1 MSSTAPSAS
10 HGPSSAGPSASA
22 TGSGPSPSARRPP
35 TILDVAAQAGV
46 SKSLVSRVLRG
57 DPSVGATRREAV
69 VAAVEALN
77 YRPNAVARSL
87 VQRRTFYVGVLV
99 SDLHNLFFAEI
110 LDGIADTARE
120 HGYTVLIAT
129 GSLDALYERDA
140 LEALLQLRTDGLILA
155 GTELP
160 VETVRTAGRAV
171 PVALVTSTQ
180 RVAGVDTVA
189 TDDVRG
195 AGLAVEHLVGLGHQR
210 IALIDGA
217 GGPGAAERQQGYES
231 AMRRWHLSHEVHI
244 VRGDFT
250 EQGGRRAMQHLLEED
265 PQVTAVCTGN
275 DLAALG
281 ALNAIAEAGLDVPGD
296 ISVVGYDNTAL
307 AELRH
312 VALTTVHQ
320 PRFEIGAMA
329 MQAILRRIDNP
340 QVRVRRELL
349 EPKLIVRR
357 TTAPPRA

>member
-1 MSSTAPSAS
+1 VSSTAPS
-10 HGPSSAGPSASA
+10 PSSGPSARRA
-22 TGSGPSPSARRPP
+22 SGRPP

-57 DPSVGATRREAV
+57 DGSVSASRREAV
-69 VAAVEALN
+69 LAAVEALN

-129 GSLDALYERDA
+129 GNLDALYERDA

-160 VETVRTAGRAV
+160 DETVRTAGRTV

-195 AGLAVEHLVGLGHQR
+195 AGLAVEHLVGLGHR
-210 IALIDGA
+210 WIALIDGA
-217 GGPGAAERQQGYES
+217 GGPGAAERRQGYEA
-231 AMRRWHLSHEVHI
+231 AMRRSRLAHEIHI
-244 VRGDFT
+244 VRGNFT
-250 EQGGRRAMQHLLEED
+250 EQGGWAAMKHLLEED
-265 PQVTAVCTGN
+265 PRVTAVCTGN

-340 QVRVRRELL
+340 QSRVRRELL